1 MARMKKST
9 KVALAVG
16 GIAAAWYLLRKSGPL
31 SGLGDIQ
38 RFNFAKLWRFKFL
51 PSDAFQRSIGNA
63 LAAGR
68 LNMPP
73 DYDSTFKAE
82 VLSLL
87 EAADAADTGI
97 VSSALCK
104 KDPNGLLCSRS
115 RALRAAK
122 YAKLTGAARQEATD
136 IEQRAQGWA
145 EWLSAER
152 SRQEQDAWQQE
163 QIQQS
168 MDESQDWGDAPGS
181 GENSNDYG
189 GDSASE
195 YGA

>member
-16 GIAAAWYLLRKSGPL
+16 GVAAAWYLLRRNSSGL
-31 SGLGDIQ
+31 SGLGDVQ
-38 RFNFAKLWRFKFL
+38 RFDFAKLWRFKFL
-51 PSDAFQRSIGNA
+51 PSSGLQRSIGNA

-97 VSSALCK
+97 VSAALCK

-115 RALRAAK
+115 RALRAQK
-122 YAKLTGAARQEATD
+122 YAKLTGAARQEAED
-136 IEQRAQGWA
+136 IEYRAQSWA
-145 EWLSAER
+145 EWLSRER
-152 SRQEQDAWQQE
+152 LRQDQLDWQQE
-163 QIQQS
+163 QIDAS
-168 MDESQDWGDAPGS
+168 MDDSY
-181 GENSNDYG
+181 DYG
-189 GDSASE
+189 NEADYADQE
-195 YGA
+195 EE